1 MAIASLFRVSA
12 LSVIAICGLV
22 AMDQVAPG
30 VFVAEAV
37 AQDKPKKDTRETRRT
52 PALRNKVYERLAE
65 AQTLAEAKDYAG
77 AAAILNDMISE
88 DGKRALNSYEL
99 ANVYNLHAFL
109 SYAKE
114 DYPQSL
120 RYYEQVIAQPDIPL
134 AMEINTRFTIAQLYF
149 VQEKWQQGID
159 ALLMWFE
166 MNEKPNAGAY
176 VLLAQGT
183 IRSSDTIWRWITLRL
198 RLPCTR
204 AKESC
209 PKSSGITSRGS
220 STSTKKT
227 LIRRSTC

>member
-30 VFVAEAV
+30 FFVAEAV

-176 VLLAQGT
+176 VLRAQGY
-183 IRSSDTIWRWITLRL
+183 
-198 RLPCTR
+198 
-204 AKESC
+204 
-209 PKSSGITSRGS
+209 
-220 STSTKKT
+220 
-227 LIRRSTC
+227 